1 LGVTL
6 ELIKMKNKTALCHQ
20 AWKDLFTGSVKA
32 ITLLIVIL
40 FCGFC
45 ESAFAQDLLILKSGK
60 ELKVNIIEE
69 NETIVKY
76 REFENPTGP
85 LYQVAK
91 DKVASIKYKK
101 GQPQQ
106 SVRQEAAAPAA
117 TVPALQETEYQQLT
131 VKRRYVML
139 DGKALP
145 NKAVK
150 TLMEDNP
157 EALQNYVSGKKLCT
171 ASNAF
176 AYGVMVTS
184 FVFARIANSK
194 ETDEERIKAG
204 TTGLVIDGVF
214 IVSAIVMAS
223 VGKSRIRHSV
233 ELYNSSLNKPVTYK
247 LDFGLQE
254 NGIGLA
260 LRF

>member
-1 LGVTL
+1 
-6 ELIKMKNKTALCHQ
+6 MKNKTESCHL
-20 AWKDLFTGSVKA
+20 AGKDLFAGSIK
-32 ITLLIVIL
+32 TLTVLIVIL

-69 NETIVKY
+69 NENIVKY
-76 REFENPTGP
+76 REYENPTGP

-106 SVRQEAAAPAA
+106 AVNQEAVAPAA
-117 TVPALQETEYQQLT
+117 VVPALQGTESQQLT
-131 VKRRYVML
+131 VKKRYVML
-139 DGKALP
+139 NGKALP

-157 EALQNYVSGKKLCT
+157 EALGNYVSGKKLCS
-171 ASNAF
+171 ASNGC
-176 AYGVMVTS
+176 AYGVIITS
-184 FVFARIANSK
+184 LIFTSIANNK
-194 ETDEERIKAG
+194 EDDAERMKAG

-214 IVSAIVMAS
+214 VVSAIIMAS

-254 NGIGLA
+254 NGMGLA